1 MLLNLKSRNSTNKSG
16 SREIAISFHWRKRT
30 ALILKFAEKSERRW
44 QMIAPDALPP
54 TRVNLER
61 STEDVPETS
70 KTDIQ
75 LKTENRVSLLL
86 VSLGFVV

>member
-1 MLLNLKSRNSTNKSG
+1 
-16 SREIAISFHWRKRT
+16 
-30 ALILKFAEKSERRW
+30 
-44 QMIAPDALPP
+44 MIAPDALPP

-75 LKTENRVSLLL
+75 LETENHVSPPAGKIRFCHLI
-86 VSLGFVV
+86 